1 MRLHFGCTGL
11 LLLGVNCKLRK
22 WAREE
27 GVPHVGYPLKEGY
40 SAVTLAEIEAEIVGP
55 GVKLVVSVI
64 TVGMGVEV
72 DLAVGPPE
80 RLRVEELVVD

>member
-1 MRLHFGCTGL
+1 ME
-11 LLLGVNCKLRK
+11 VKLRP
-22 WAREE
+22 WARER

-40 SAVTLAEIEAEIVGP
+40 WAVTLAETEAEIVGP

-72 DLAVGPPE
+72 DLTIVPPE
-80 RLRVEELVVD
+80 MLRVEELVVD